1 MTPGL
6 PVLEL
11 CVFKE
16 CGQREWERLRPL
28 NLRISTG
35 YLVGNISGRG
45 LEVGAPVSEAAL
57 RLKKHRGLP

>member
-6 PVLEL
+6 PVSEP
-11 CVFKE
+11 CVVKE
-16 CGQREWERLRPL
+16 CGQRESSG

-45 LEVGAPVSEAAL
+45 LEVGAPVSEAAV